1 MTLLERSQP
10 DGAAPPPV
18 ARSWPAS
25 ARGQRLL
32 CALAGA
38 GGRATARL
46 RGRGAALACLAGCL
60 EFRVGADVGREDGPV
75 SGEVGVAQV
84 VAVLSHARDVLLDG
98 LPETPPARPCGKL
111 APHAFRAARNFEL
124 FAPPPGKPD
133 GGPPAGGEPEPPA
146 GAPEGGLPAPGVPDG
161 RVTPCWRRQV
171 ASAVRL
177 VADPVV
183 AADVEFVY
191 SSCCCWSW
199 CCWSRTRL
207 RRCSRGRCRARA
219 GRGWVC

>member
-1 MTLLERSQP
+1 MDCR
-10 DGAAPPPV
+10 
-18 ARSWPAS
+18 
-25 ARGQRLL
+25 
-32 CALAGA
+32 
-38 GGRATARL
+38 
-46 RGRGAALACLAGCL
+46 
-60 EFRVGADVGREDGPV
+60 
-75 SGEVGVAQV
+75 
-84 VAVLSHARDVLLDG
+84 
-98 LPETPPARPCGKL
+98 ETPPARPCGKL

-183 AADVEFVY
+183 AADVEFVLLELLLLELVLLEPHAAKAMLA
-191 SSCCCWSW
+191 
-199 CCWSRTRL
+199 RTMPSASGPRL
-207 RRCSRGRCRARA
+207 GLLMFVVTAERVLS
-219 GRGWVC
+219 